1 MKKIKKESIKENSH
15 LTSIN
20 NDLNMAKTDNSFFEN
35 ELAIK
40 IKGKREELN
49 IQNEKLYEHKNEMN
63 KISRSLKN
71 ELTKLNKINKNILEI
86 EKEIEQIQIN
96 ITKIN
101 KKKLYTKLSLIKI
114 KNLFISTNISKKYL
128 FLLNCEL
135 NPKKTNLD
143 LILEEN
149 DDEFYYYLE
158 YLENEYKALEKNKKE
173 DFIKFKKTITDYFG
187 NENIGYPYDKLIL
200 YLNYIIQSIDLSNE
214 LNEKFLKLKKI
225 EMDRN
230 SLDIQIRNLQVNKS
244 ENENILKE
252 INNYIEL
259 LNNILQQ
266 YLFYQN
272 KYKNNSI
279 SKDILSKKIKKI
291 ESINLQQWNPD
302 KNNKIFPH
310 CKNNKFSNYL
320 TIQNTKYNIS
330 NKSSVINIKDENN
343 FNLSKIN
350 QIYESKS
357 QNISRNLSFD
367 YLNKLDKPLS
377 KKSSTE
383 KIDISFNDTFKSIS
397 NKESDKENISEND
410 ESDSPISKINITTRK
425 KNTINVYKKK
435 LNVQIFKNNPI
446 SSAISN
452 PNSNIKNKAFKT
464 IYKSKNNSIKSIINE
479 NKSNSTRITNK
490 EKKSSSEYDSIP
502 ERKNIIYNNS
512 NYIFSIKDKNTNNN
526 TYNNK
531 GIYFMKKIKKNK
543 KFIIDK
549 DKLFNK
555 EIEKI
560 KVNTMKNKNILNNL
574 KRLQS
579 NQKKEIMQKNNLN
592 NKEIILSKNNDKPLF
607 LINNS
612 RNISNKIS
620 SLTYCNDKFKIEK
633 ELNSKENKDIKNIFY
648 NVNSKKYNDSI
659 KVIKDEMKKSNLLFI
674 NRSPIMKN
682 GNHKKHEIKTD
693 LKDDNCCIS
702 CT

>member
-1 MKKIKKESIKENSH
+1 MKKIKKESIKDNSH

-20 NDLNMAKTDNSFFEN
+20 NKLNAGKIDTSILEN
-35 ELAIK
+35 ELSNIIK
-40 IKGKREELN
+40 RKREELN
-49 IQNEKLYEHKNEMN
+49 VQNEKLKEHKNEMFIIN
-63 KISRSLKN
+63 KNLKT
-71 ELTKLNKINKNILEI
+71 ELAKFNKINKNILEM
-86 EKEIEQIQIN
+86 EKEIEQIQVSIS
-96 ITKIN
+96 KIN
-101 KKKLYTKLSLIKI
+101 KKKLYNKLSLIKI

-128 FLLNCEL
+128 FLLNFEL

-143 LILEEN
+143 LIIEDN

-158 YLENEYKALEKNKKE
+158 YLENHYKKLEKENKE
-173 DFIKFKKTITDYFG
+173 EYDKFKKTISDYLG

-200 YLNYIIQSIDLSNE
+200 YINNIIQNIDLSND
-214 LNEKFLKLKKI
+214 LDEKFLKLKEI
-225 EMDRN
+225 EKDKN
-230 SLDIQIRNLQVNKS
+230 ELDIQIRNLKENKS

-252 INNYIEL
+252 LKNYIEL
-259 LNNILQQ
+259 LNSVLQQ
-266 YLFYQN
+266 YLYYQN
-272 KYKNNSI
+272 QYKNHSI
-279 SKDILSKKIKKI
+279 SNDILSKKIKKI
-291 ESINLQQWNPD
+291 ESINLQQWNPENPENNIKIFSHN
-302 KNNKIFPH
+302 KNN
-310 CKNNKFSNYL
+310 NLSNYL

-330 NKSSVINIKDENN
+330 NKSTRLNIKDENN

-367 YLNKLDKPLS
+367 YLNKLDGPLS

-383 KIDISFNDTFKSIS
+383 KIDISFNDTFKSFS

-446 SSAISN
+446 TSPPS
-452 PNSNIKNKAFKT
+452 NSNSNTKPNPFRT
-464 IYKSKNNSIKSIINE
+464 IYKSKNNSIRNIINE
-479 NKSNSTRITNK
+479 NKSKSNSTRITNR
-490 EKKSSSEYDSIP
+490 EKKGSSEYDSI
-502 ERKNIIYNNS
+502 RDIKKNNNNN
-512 NYIFSIKDKNTNNN
+512 NYIFSIKDKNNNN
-526 TYNNK
+526 NNNNK
-531 GIYFMKKIKKNK
+531 GLYFMKKIKKNK

-549 DKLFNK
+549 DKLFNNQ
-555 EIEKI
+555 IARI
-560 KVNTMKNKNILNNL
+560 KVNTLKNKNILNNL
-574 KRLQS
+574 KSLQTN
-579 NQKKEIMQKNNLN
+579 NQKKEITQ
-592 NKEIILSKNNDKPLF
+592 KNNDKPLF

-612 RNISNKIS
+612 RNNSNKIS
-620 SLTYCNDKFKIEK
+620 CLTYYNNKFKVENEINTK
-633 ELNSKENKDIKNIFY
+633 ESKDIKNIFY
-648 NVNSKKYNDSI
+648 EMNKKKYNDSI

-682 GNHKKHEIKTD
+682 GNYIKHELKTD